1 MVEGDIL
8 SRKRKLRTY
17 LSTVLLTTFLA
28 VIVFPLT
35 PIYGETTPGAP
46 VPGLTIEEAVQLAF
60 KNDPDTRKA
69 ELNVE
74 QTQIARDKL
83 AESITFIPTG
93 GMVLPAYQELFNNF
107 QQAEISLGVAK
118 KVQATQ
124 KDLVTKNVI
133 AAYTKA
139 IKDKN
144 TLDLARLSLANMQK
158 QMAIRETS
166 RDLGMI
172 SSYDWQTIERG
183 MKQAEEGVK
192 AAEATYLSSCL
203 ALNALTGQSKDK
215 TFELVSRPVGEQI
228 HKNSLDQEY
237 SRATND
243 AVLVWRAEQMLA
255 IEQSKQTWVLPN
267 VSSDLSRVLLDQA
280 QVDHEKAKRDARL
293 TIEGLY
299 YGMDALE
306 RQIQVVKE
314 SNNLAQDKLR
324 MAEVKY
330 RVGTLP
336 LVSITPGQED
346 LMSARVE
353 AEKTKADLENLR
365 ADLAKLK
372 ADFYYV
378 TGRTVYESADWST
391 GSGTSIDL
399 GTVNNKPQTGNR
411 ISFTI
416 GAPTYKNGND
426 VITLDTPAYI
436 KNGRTYLP
444 VRALGE
450 SLGAQ
455 VSWDE
460 EARTVTLKRGD
471 DRVELVIGNYN
482 IKINGSYTT
491 MEVVPEIVAGRTML
505 PARYVTEAFDAL
517 ITWNEND
524 QEVVIFK

>member
-1 MVEGDIL
+1 
-8 SRKRKLRTY
+8 
-17 LSTVLLTTFLA
+17 
-28 VIVFPLT
+28 
-35 PIYGETTPGAP
+35 
-46 VPGLTIEEAVQLAF
+46 
-60 KNDPDTRKA
+60 
-69 ELNVE
+69 
-74 QTQIARDKL
+74 
-83 AESITFIPTG
+83 
-93 GMVLPAYQELFNNF
+93 
-107 QQAEISLGVAK
+107 
-118 KVQATQ
+118 
-124 KDLVTKNVI
+124 
-133 AAYTKA
+133 
-139 IKDKN
+139 
-144 TLDLARLSLANMQK
+144 
-158 QMAIRETS
+158 
-166 RDLGMI
+166 
-172 SSYDWQTIERG
+172 
-183 MKQAEEGVK
+183 
-192 AAEATYLSSCL
+192 
-203 ALNALTGQSKDK
+203 
-215 TFELVSRPVGEQI
+215 
-228 HKNSLDQEY
+228 
-237 SRATND
+237 
-243 AVLVWRAEQMLA
+243 
-255 IEQSKQTWVLPN
+255 
-267 VSSDLSRVLLDQA
+267 
-280 QVDHEKAKRDARL
+280 
-293 TIEGLY
+293 
-299 YGMDALE
+299 
-306 RQIQVVKE
+306 
-314 SNNLAQDKLR
+314 

>member
-1 MVEGDIL
+1 ML
-8 SRKRKLRTY
+8 SHKRKLRTY
-17 LSTVLLTTFLA
+17 LSAVLLTAFLA
-28 VIVFPLT
+28 VMVFPLA
-35 PIYGETTPGAP
+35 PLGGVAAAETSL
-46 VPGLTIEEAVQLAF
+46 PGLTIEEAVQLAY
-60 KNDPDTRKA
+60 KNDPDAKKSN
-69 ELNVE
+69 LNVE
-74 QTQIARDKL
+74 QAQLARDDL
-83 AESITFIPTG
+83 AQHIDWIPTG
-93 GMVLPAYQELFNNF
+93 GMVLPAYQELFNKF
-107 QQAEISLGVAK
+107 QQADISLGVAK

-124 KDLVTKNVI
+124 KDLVTKNII
-133 AAYTKA
+133 AAYTKV

-144 TLDLARLSLANMQK
+144 TLDLARLSLANLQK

-166 RDLGMI
+166 RNLGMI
-172 SSYDWQTIERG
+172 SAYDWQTIERG
-183 MKQAEEGVK
+183 LKQAEEGVK
-192 AAEATYLSSCL
+192 AAEANYLSSCL

-215 TFELVSRPVGEQI
+215 TYELVSRPVGEQI

-267 VSSDLSRVLLDQA
+267 VSSDLSRVLLEQA

-299 YGMDALE
+299 YGMEALE
-306 RQIQVVKE
+306 RQIQVVREKD
-314 SNNLAQDKLR
+314 NLAQDKLR

-372 ADFYYV
+372 SDFYYV

-391 GSGTSIDL
+391 GNGSSVDL
-399 GTVNNKPQTGNR
+399 GTVNYKPQTGNR
-411 ISFTI
+411 VSFTV
-416 GAPTYKNGND
+416 GASTYKNGSD
-426 VITLDTPAYI
+426 TLTLDTPAYI

-444 VRALGE
+444 VRAMGE

-460 EARTVTLKRGD
+460 VTRTVTLKRGTD
-471 DRVELVIGNYN
+471 QVELVIGDYN
-482 IKINGSYTT
+482 IKINGSYKT
-491 MEVVPEIVAGRTML
+491 MEVAPEIVGGRTML
-505 PARYVTEAFDAL
+505 PARYVTEAFGAL
-517 ITWNEND
+517 ISWND
-524 QEVVIFK
+524 KDREVVIFR